1 MKNIIFDRYSRMQ
14 LDKINKYAETPET
27 FIKECEANYQFQLDM
42 VAEKLSGRDDNCSII
57 LLSGPSASGKTTT
70 AHKLSMSFER
80 RGVKAPVVSLDDF
93 FLGKEHYQRLPDG
106 SLDMESITTLD
117 IPHLKYCLN
126 KLLETG
132 SCDFPTFD
140 FKTSSRADKINH
152 IELGENDILIIEGIH
167 ALNPILTEGIPNDR
181 IIKIY
186 VSVRTKFMNGEES
199 IFEPKTIRLMRR
211 MLRDKR
217 DRNHSPEE
225 TLEMWDHI
233 VEGEIKYID
242 PFRDLVDVK
251 IDTTLD
257 YEPCIF
263 HNFLYPLLDKI
274 DKSNGDL
281 RELLK
286 MYYGLEMFTDI
297 DENLLP
303 ENSLLR
309 EFVGE

>member
-1 MKNIIFDRYSRMQ
+1 MDR
-14 LDKINKYAETPET
+14 INKYAETPQT
-27 FIKECEANYQFQLDM
+27 FIKESEANYQFQLDM

-70 AHKLSMSFER
+70 AHKLSKTFEKK
-80 RGVKAPVVSLDDF
+80 GVKAPVISLDDF
-93 FLGKEHYQRLPDG
+93 FVGKEHYQKLPDG
-106 SLDMESITTLD
+106 TLDMESISTLD
-117 IPHLKYCLN
+117 IPHIKYCLSE
-126 KLLETG
+126 LLEKG
-132 SCDFPTFD
+132 SCDFPVFD
-140 FKTSSRADKINH
+140 FKTSSRSDKINH
-152 IELGENDILIIEGIH
+152 IEIEENDILIIEGIH
-167 ALNPILTEGIPNDR
+167 ALNPVLTEGIPADR
-181 IIKIY
+181 IVKIY
-186 VSVRTKFMNGEES
+186 VSVRTKFMNGEDS

-211 MLRDKR
+211 MIRDKR

-225 TLEMWDHI
+225 TLKMWNNI

-242 PFRDLVDVK
+242 PFRDDVDVK

-274 DKSNGDL
+274 DKTNENL
-281 RELLK
+281 NELLK

-297 DENLLP
+297 DEKLLP
-303 ENSLLR
+303 KNSLLR

>member
-1 MKNIIFDRYSRMQ
+1 MDA
-14 LDKINKYAETPET
+14 INKYAETPET
-27 FIKECEANYQFQLDM
+27 FIKDCEANYQFQLDM
-42 VAEKLSGRDDNCSII
+42 VAEKLCSNDNHCSII

-70 AHKLSMSFER
+70 AHKLSRTFEK
-80 RGVKAPVVSLDDF
+80 RGVKAPVISLDDF
-93 FLGKEHYQRLPDG
+93 FLGKENYQKLPDG
-106 SLDMESITTLD
+106 SLDMESIRTLD
-117 IPHLKYCLN
+117 IPHLKFCLTE
-126 KLLETG
+126 LLKNGICE
-132 SCDFPTFD
+132 FPIFD
-140 FKTSSRADKINH
+140 FKTSRRSENTNR
-152 IELGENDILIIEGIH
+152 IELAENDILIIEGIH
-167 ALNPILTEGIPNDR
+167 ALNPLLTEGIPDDR

-186 VSVRTKFMNGEES
+186 VSVRTKFVNGEES

-217 DRNHSPEE
+217 ERNHSPEE
-225 TLEMWDHI
+225 TLQMWNNI
-233 VEGEIKYID
+233 VQGEIKYID
-242 PFRDLVDVK
+242 PFRDDVDVK

-274 DKSNGDL
+274 DESNGDL
-281 RELLK
+281 HELLK